1 VRCGLGVAEMTR
13 FGMGSEKFRTLVGT
27 IAGAILEDRTMKKE
41 VRDLR
46 HEFSRLRYC
55 FGEADFPETMEA
67 LRSTL

>member
-1 VRCGLGVAEMTR
+1 
-13 FGMGSEKFRTLVGT
+13 
-27 IAGAILEDRTMKKE
+27 MKKE